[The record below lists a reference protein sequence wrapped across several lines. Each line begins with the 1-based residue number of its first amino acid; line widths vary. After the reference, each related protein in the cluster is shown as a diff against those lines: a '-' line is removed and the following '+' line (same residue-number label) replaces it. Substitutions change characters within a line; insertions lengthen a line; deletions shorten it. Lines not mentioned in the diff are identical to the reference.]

1 VVLYS
6 SSRFDRRFTVNLPQ
20 IQDLSDKMYLEFFG
34 MRELPFTL
42 TPNTDFFLDLDG
54 HHQALN
60 VVQLALA
67 SGEGFIMITGEV
79 GTGKTLLCRRLLNT
93 ISDDFVTAYI
103 PNPFLTPD
111 GLLLALAEE
120 LGLDVDHEKGRHH
133 VLGEINKK
141 LIALK
146 ESGKQ
151 VVFLLDESQ
160 AMPEGSI
167 EVLRLLTN
175 LETETEKLL
184 QVVLF
189 GQPEL
194 NDVLARDSL
203 RQLRQRIT
211 FSYILPTLTTE
222 EVNSYINHRLNR
234 SGFPGVNLFNS
245 KAIQELAR
253 ASAGIPRLINIICHK
268 SLLVAYGRGD
278 TKITNIHVQRAILD
292 TEDARI
298 DKNFSTDPK
307 KRGLGW
313 TGVIITAVVA
323 SLLTF
328 LAVYFLDI

>member
-1 VVLYS
+1 
-6 SSRFDRRFTVNLPQ
+6 
-20 IQDLSDKMYLEFFG
+20 MYLEFFG

-54 HHQALN
+54 HHQALE
-60 VVQLALA
+60 VVQLALE

-93 ISDDFVTAYI
+93 VSDDFVTAYI

-120 LGLDVDHEKGRHH
+120 LGLDVDQEKGRHH

-141 LIALK
+141 LMSIK

-151 VVFLLDESQ
+151 VVFLLDEAQ
-160 AMPEGSI
+160 AMPEESI

-211 FSYILPTLTTE
+211 FSYSLPTLTLE

-234 SGFPGVNLFNS
+234 SGFPSVNLFNT
-245 KAIQELAR
+245 KAVQALAE
-253 ASAGIPRLINIICHK
+253 ASAGIPRLINILCHK

-278 TKITNIHVQRAILD
+278 TKISNVHVQRAVLD
-292 TEDARI
+292 TEDARVK
-298 DKNFSTDPK
+298 KNFSNDTRK
-307 KRGLGW
+307 QGLSWLAIG
-313 TGVIITAVVA
+313 ITAVVA
-323 SLLTF
+323 SVLTF

>member
-1 VVLYS
+1 MIL
-6 SSRFDRRFTVNLPQ
+6 LP
-20 IQDLSDKMYLEFFG
+20 
-34 MRELPFTL
+34 P
-42 TPNTDFFLDLDG
+42 
-54 HHQALN
+54 
-60 VVQLALA
+60 
-67 SGEGFIMITGEV
+67 
-79 GTGKTLLCRRLLNT
+79 
-93 ISDDFVTAYI
+93 ISPI
-103 PNPFLTPD
+103 PFLTPD

-120 LGLDVDHEKGRHH
+120 LGLDVDQEKGRHH

-141 LIALK
+141 LMAIK

-151 VVFLLDESQ
+151 VVFLLDEAQ
-160 AMPEGSI
+160 AMPEESI

-211 FSYILPTLTTE
+211 FSYTLPTLTLE

-234 SGFPGVNLFNS
+234 SGFPGVNLFNT
-245 KAIQELAR
+245 KAIQALAE
-253 ASAGIPRLINIICHK
+253 ASAGIPRLINILCHK

-278 TKITNIHVQRAILD
+278 TKISNVHVQRAVLD

-298 DKNFSTDPK
+298 KKNFSNDTRKQGP
-307 KRGLGW
+307 GW
-313 TGVIITAVVA
+313 LAIGITAVVA

>member
-1 VVLYS
+1 
-6 SSRFDRRFTVNLPQ
+6 
-20 IQDLSDKMYLEFFG
+20 MYLEFFG

-54 HHQALN
+54 HHQALE
-60 VVQLALA
+60 VVQLALE

-93 ISDDFVTAYI
+93 VSDDFVTAYI

-120 LGLDVDHEKGRHH
+120 LGLDVDQEKGRHH

-141 LIALK
+141 LMAIK
-146 ESGKQ
+146 QTGKQ
-151 VVFLLDESQ
+151 VVFLLDEAQ
-160 AMPEGSI
+160 AMPEESI

-211 FSYILPTLTTE
+211 FSYTLPTLTLE

-234 SGFPGVNLFNS
+234 SGFPSVNLFNT
-245 KAIQELAR
+245 KAVQALAE
-253 ASAGIPRLINIICHK
+253 ASAGIPRLINILCHK

-278 TKITNIHVQRAILD
+278 TKISNVHVQRAVLD
-292 TEDARI
+292 TEDARVK
-298 DKNFSTDPK
+298 KNFSNDTRK
-307 KRGLGW
+307 QGLSWLAIG
-313 TGVIITAVVA
+313 ITAVVA
-323 SLLTF
+323 SVLTF

>member
-1 VVLYS
+1 
-6 SSRFDRRFTVNLPQ
+6 
-20 IQDLSDKMYLEFFG
+20 MYLEFFG

-54 HHQALN
+54 HHQALE
-60 VVQLALA
+60 VVQLALE

-93 ISDDFVTAYI
+93 VSDDFVTAYI

-120 LGLDVDHEKGRHH
+120 LGLVVDQEKGRHH

-141 LIALK
+141 LMSIK

-151 VVFLLDESQ
+151 VVFLLDEAQ
-160 AMPEGSI
+160 AMPEESI

-211 FSYILPTLTTE
+211 FSYTLPTLTLE

-234 SGFPGVNLFNS
+234 SGFPGVNLFNT
-245 KAIQELAR
+245 KAVQALAE
-253 ASAGIPRLINIICHK
+253 ASAGIPRLINILCHK

-278 TKITNIHVQRAILD
+278 TKISNVHVQRAVLD

-298 DKNFSTDPK
+298 KKNFSNDAK
-307 KRGLGW
+307 KQGLSWLAIG
-313 TGVIITAVVA
+313 ITAVVA
-323 SLLTF
+323 SVLTF

>member
-1 VVLYS
+1 
-6 SSRFDRRFTVNLPQ
+6 
-20 IQDLSDKMYLEFFG
+20 MYLEFFG

-54 HHQALN
+54 HHQALE
-60 VVQLALA
+60 VVQLALE

-93 ISDDFVTAYI
+93 ISDDFITAYV

-141 LIALK
+141 LMEIKTA
-146 ESGKQ
+146 GKQ
-151 VVFLLDESQ
+151 VVFLLDEAQ
-160 AMPEGSI
+160 AMPEESI
-167 EVLRLLTN
+167 EVLKLLTN
-175 LETETEKLL
+175 LETESEKLL

-194 NDVLARDSL
+194 NALLSRDSL

-211 FSYILPTLTTE
+211 FSYVLPTLTPE
-222 EVNSYINHRLNR
+222 EVASYINHRLSK
-234 SGFPGVNLFNS
+234 SGFPGVNLFNL

-253 ASAGIPRLINIICHK
+253 ASAGIPRLINILCHK

-278 TKITNIHVQRAILD
+278 TKITNVHVQRAIMD
-292 TEDARI
+292 TEDVRI
-298 DKNFSTDPK
+298 EKNFNRETRPA
-307 KRGLGW
+307 GPGW
-313 TGVIITAVVA
+313 SGVIIAAILA
-323 SLLTF
+323 SVLTF
-328 LAVYFLDI
+328 LAVYLLDI

>member
-1 VVLYS
+1 
-6 SSRFDRRFTVNLPQ
+6 
-20 IQDLSDKMYLEFFG
+20 MYLEFFC

-54 HHQALN
+54 YHQALE
-60 VVQLALA
+60 VVQLAME

-93 ISDDFVTAYI
+93 VSDDFVTAYI

-120 LGLDVDHEKGRHH
+120 LGLDVDQEKGRHH

-141 LIALK
+141 LMAIK
-146 ESGKQ
+146 QTGKQ
-151 VVFLLDESQ
+151 VVFLLDEAQ
-160 AMPEGSI
+160 AMPEESI

-211 FSYILPTLTTE
+211 FSYSLPTLTLE

-234 SGFPGVNLFNS
+234 SGFPGVNLFNT
-245 KAIQELAR
+245 KAIQALAE
-253 ASAGIPRLINIICHK
+253 ASAGIPRLINILCHK

-278 TKITNIHVQRAILD
+278 TKINNVHVQRAVLD

-298 DKNFSTDPK
+298 KKNFSNDAK
-307 KRGLGW
+307 KQGPGW
-313 TGVIITAVVA
+313 LAIGITAVVA

>member
-1 VVLYS
+1 
-6 SSRFDRRFTVNLPQ
+6 
-20 IQDLSDKMYLEFFG
+20 MYLEFFG

-54 HHQALN
+54 HHQALE
-60 VVQLALA
+60 VVQLALE

-93 ISDDFVTAYI
+93 ASDDFVTAYI

-120 LGLDVDHEKGRHH
+120 LCLDVEQEKGRHH

-141 LIALK
+141 LMSIK

-151 VVFLLDESQ
+151 VVFLLDEAQ
-160 AMPEGSI
+160 AMPEESI

-211 FSYILPTLTTE
+211 FSYTLPTLTLE

-234 SGFPGVNLFNS
+234 SGFPGVNLFNT
-245 KAIQELAR
+245 KAVQALAE
-253 ASAGIPRLINIICHK
+253 ASAGIPRLINILCHK

-278 TKITNIHVQRAILD
+278 TKISNVHVQRAVLD

-298 DKNFSTDPK
+298 KKNFSNDAK
-307 KRGLGW
+307 KQGLSWLAIG
-313 TGVIITAVVA
+313 ITAVVA
-323 SLLTF
+323 SVLTF

>member
-1 VVLYS
+1 
-6 SSRFDRRFTVNLPQ
+6 
-20 IQDLSDKMYLEFFG
+20 MYLEFFG

-54 HHQALN
+54 HHQALE
-60 VVQLALA
+60 VVQLALE

-93 ISDDFVTAYI
+93 ISDDFITAYV

-141 LIALK
+141 LMEIKTA
-146 ESGKQ
+146 GKQ
-151 VVFLLDESQ
+151 VVFLLDEAQ
-160 AMPEGSI
+160 AMPEESI

-175 LETETEKLL
+175 LETESEKLL

-194 NDVLARDSL
+194 NDLLSRDSL

-211 FSYILPTLTTE
+211 FSYVLPTLTPE
-222 EVNSYINHRLNR
+222 EVASYINHRLSK
-234 SGFPGVNLFNS
+234 SGFPGVNLFNL

-253 ASAGIPRLINIICHK
+253 ASAGIPRLINILCHK

-278 TKITNIHVQRAILD
+278 TKITNVHVQRAIMD
-292 TEDARI
+292 TEDVRI
-298 DKNFSTDPK
+298 EKNFNRETRPA
-307 KRGLGW
+307 GPGW
-313 TGVIITAVVA
+313 SGVIIAAILA
-323 SLLTF
+323 SVLTF
-328 LAVYFLDI
+328 LAVYLLDI

>member
-1 VVLYS
+1 
-6 SSRFDRRFTVNLPQ
+6 
-20 IQDLSDKMYLEFFG
+20 MYLEFFG

-54 HHQALN
+54 HHQALE
-60 VVQLALA
+60 VVQLALE

-93 ISDDFVTAYI
+93 VSDDFVTAYI

-120 LGLDVDHEKGRHH
+120 LGLDVDQEKGRHH

-141 LIALK
+141 LMAIK
-146 ESGKQ
+146 QTGKQ
-151 VVFLLDESQ
+151 VVFLLDEAQ
-160 AMPEGSI
+160 AMPEESI

-211 FSYILPTLTTE
+211 FSYSLPTLTLE

-234 SGFPGVNLFNS
+234 SGFPGVNLFNT
-245 KAIQELAR
+245 KAIQALAE
-253 ASAGIPRLINIICHK
+253 ASAGIPRLINILCHK

-278 TKITNIHVQRAILD
+278 TKINNVHVQRAVLD

-298 DKNFSTDPK
+298 KKNFSNDAK
-307 KRGLGW
+307 KQGPGW
-313 TGVIITAVVA
+313 LAIRITAVVA

-328 LAVYFLDI
+328 LAVCFLDI